1 MNVCINLVF
10 ILSEEQAY
18 LLENYSTKI
27 GESLFKLHEAK
38 STKQLVIARP
48 TYLNSDKTLCIGED
62 DVISKTSSQKGDTPI
77 ISQLYPQEYQFQDVV
92 SDAVMSKKESRI
104 SAIDS
109 ENKDIVPSDKT
120 G

>member
-1 MNVCINLVF
+1 MIKINFCINLVF

-27 GESLFKLHEAK
+27 GENLFKLHEAK
-38 STKQLVIARP
+38 ATKQLVIARP
-48 TYLNSDKTLCIGED
+48 IFLNSDKTLYIGD
-62 DVISKTSSQKGDTPI
+62 DDITSEAISQKGDTPI
-77 ISQLYPQEYQFQDVV
+77 ISQNYSQEYQIQDFVNER
-92 SDAVMSKKESRI
+92 ESRI

-109 ENKDIVPSDKT
+109 EIKDRIPSDKT